1 MVEQWG
7 HRIVVLGL
15 LLSVPLQ
22 SQKILS
28 DKKKCADPH
37 CESLM
42 FRAQAIQDYNG
53 PDCRYLSFKVGAEI
67 IVYYKLSGKRED
79 LWQGST
85 GKEYGF
91 FPMHTVTIEEIYVTE
106 EVEVDAQEIDF
117 VCLNGGEYVFENE
130 DSVLL
135 KPEESEY
142 ARDLESKVI
151 KDNKFVG
158 NTETNTE
165 TNIQTSENLEEI
177 DKSKWST
184 SSIAGWFGI
193 GESEDKQSTEI
204 NTEPVKEDTFHSR
217 KIAISEEMEIKGTDE
232 VELKK
237 SGWLSSQFT
246 NFLPFGKREVDA
258 PVQKEKTDDVVSAH
272 TSQSDEM
279 KMNVKE
285 IPTEASTS
293 TEPQSKWFNFA
304 IKDVFGVGSK
314 DEVKIKD
321 VHEHGD
327 IILENEPSE
336 ISSDGEELT
345 ATNSED
351 REETFDE
358 TKSQEKGGSCD
369 SQLLDDFS
377 CVMSGGKGSQSIES
391 VISENQNTLQ
401 SYKELHN
408 EDISENSYTQSY
420 AMPNWVN
427 NKEDRTVEIHI
438 EARETI
444 YEGQSYNSKENKEMV
459 QADSGKTENHDM
471 ANGQKNS
478 SKLSLEPSLNIL
490 PNTDT
495 NGINTLVQ
503 TTTGTTSGDRD
514 EPKKTYTD
522 EIENQFT
529 AEINSTVSPKEENN
543 KSQKSF
549 IPQVDLL
556 ESQDKKDLDT
566 LKNNIYSSNH
576 IDEASPK
583 ENTVV
588 DLPLDDKI
596 EQMYAE
602 NTVNST
608 KTQEE
613 NIKINEFSAD
623 GTKEKHKILSTD
635 NPIVSETFRTEL
647 SSDIGNPNTDC
658 DISSNTK
665 IHKTVA
671 QDFLSK
677 NELSEHSQELETAA
691 ERIPTFQP
699 GYDTLKEE
707 LDLPQENTFHQGQK
721 LNARMEKASES
732 TTLSFKELTAFGEM
746 AASEIL
752 EIYTNWICPAVSSIV
767 RITKQVMSTL
777 SDLLPDSDF
786 YGCSWEVVAFTALF
800 GFSTVLLFTCRTV
813 RSIKSRCYAGRE
825 KKLSA
830 KFSEAVNGKSEVLQK
845 LSIIQKQYEE
855 VQQSLEDS
863 SHQRLL
869 AEITEQ
875 KTLQETLQKSNCDLE
890 EKILK
895 LEQEL
900 EEEKALGLELETKIS
915 NVNEKIKTLE
925 DDLKKGKSQKEEIH
939 TTMKVFEINQGR
951 LETSSQD
958 AIEERSHLQESIKQ
972 LSKEAEGWEERFSEL
987 AENSKMLSSSVD
999 AMHEDMNN
1007 KQIQIKSLIDNLL
1020 KMKDWGPEMDE
1031 VEEGEDLS
1039 IPNLT
1044 WDFENGESLADPQKR
1059 TIKKLIY
1066 AAMLNA
1072 SLRSTESEKKQLYDN
1087 LSDEMKVKEQ
1097 LLECINNLQNTKQSL
1112 ISEKEQLEGDVEN
1125 MKHKMS
1131 VMSEMYQEN
1140 EKKLHRKLTVQEKE
1154 RIQKEEKLSKVDEKI
1169 HLATGELLTVKTRVK
1184 ELEDEI
1190 EKTVYSYQSQ
1200 VTSYE
1205 KKSHDNWLTARA
1217 AERHLSEIKK
1227 ETAHFRQ
1234 KLIEAEYKVE
1244 LLEKD
1249 PFALDVIHAIGRAYA
1264 DVFINHQD
1272 SSPYGISPISRLPDS
1287 RAFLSPPTLLEGP
1300 LRLSPMLP
1308 GVDRGVRPPG
1318 YYPAHGGVKER
1329 GDINADRKADQQRTH
1344 SDAGSLSPPW
1354 ERDHKAS
1361 MPPPGLPY
1369 PELPFPS
1376 RRPERFY
1383 QYPVSSGRFSGPAEL
1398 TRNQGISFTDLP
1410 DGQSANTIR
1419 NGSEDN
1425 DTLHGSS
1432 NQPLLKE
1439 GETAD
1444 VPPMAYAV
1452 HPLPPMRVP
1461 LLPMDPRGP
1470 YFRRPFPM
1478 QPPPVDMYPPPEYP
1492 GIPPIHA
1499 TMRSPLPP
1507 HHYPPFP
1514 MHGDQFFPPPHLRQP
1529 IRSEHLPDPPPVASE
1544 TQEKPPEPTA

>member
-358 TKSQEKGGSCD
+358 TKSQEK
-369 SQLLDDFS
+369 
-377 CVMSGGKGSQSIES
+377 
-391 VISENQNTLQ
+391 
-401 SYKELHN
+401 
-408 EDISENSYTQSY
+408 
-420 AMPNWVN
+420 
-427 NKEDRTVEIHI
+427 
-438 EARETI
+438 
-444 YEGQSYNSKENKEMV
+444 
-459 QADSGKTENHDM
+459 
-471 ANGQKNS
+471 
-478 SKLSLEPSLNIL
+478 
-490 PNTDT
+490 
-495 NGINTLVQ
+495 
-503 TTTGTTSGDRD
+503 
-514 EPKKTYTD
+514 
-522 EIENQFT
+522 
-529 AEINSTVSPKEENN
+529 
-543 KSQKSF
+543 
-549 IPQVDLL
+549 
-556 ESQDKKDLDT
+556 
-566 LKNNIYSSNH
+566 
-576 IDEASPK
+576 DEASPK

-732 TTLSFKELTAFGEM
+732 TTLSFKVNGFVFKITELTAFGEM

-1249 PFALDVIHAIGRAYA
+1249 PFALDVIHAIGR
-1264 DVFINHQD
+1264 D

>member
-358 TKSQEKGGSCD
+358 TKSQEK
-369 SQLLDDFS
+369 
-377 CVMSGGKGSQSIES
+377 
-391 VISENQNTLQ
+391 
-401 SYKELHN
+401 
-408 EDISENSYTQSY
+408 
-420 AMPNWVN
+420 
-427 NKEDRTVEIHI
+427 
-438 EARETI
+438 
-444 YEGQSYNSKENKEMV
+444 
-459 QADSGKTENHDM
+459 
-471 ANGQKNS
+471 
-478 SKLSLEPSLNIL
+478 
-490 PNTDT
+490 
-495 NGINTLVQ
+495 
-503 TTTGTTSGDRD
+503 
-514 EPKKTYTD
+514 
-522 EIENQFT
+522 
-529 AEINSTVSPKEENN
+529 
-543 KSQKSF
+543 
-549 IPQVDLL
+549 
-556 ESQDKKDLDT
+556 
-566 LKNNIYSSNH
+566 
-576 IDEASPK
+576 DEASPK

-732 TTLSFKELTAFGEM
+732 TTLSFKVNGFVFKITELTAFGEM

>member
-1 MVEQWG
+1 MLY
-7 HRIVVLGL
+7 ISTY
-15 LLSVPLQ
+15 LSMLI
-22 SQKILS
+22 ILYYT
-28 DKKKCADPH
+28 
-37 CESLM
+37 EGLM

-358 TKSQEKGGSCD
+358 TKSQEK
-369 SQLLDDFS
+369 
-377 CVMSGGKGSQSIES
+377 
-391 VISENQNTLQ
+391 
-401 SYKELHN
+401 
-408 EDISENSYTQSY
+408 
-420 AMPNWVN
+420 
-427 NKEDRTVEIHI
+427 
-438 EARETI
+438 
-444 YEGQSYNSKENKEMV
+444 
-459 QADSGKTENHDM
+459 
-471 ANGQKNS
+471 
-478 SKLSLEPSLNIL
+478 
-490 PNTDT
+490 
-495 NGINTLVQ
+495 
-503 TTTGTTSGDRD
+503 
-514 EPKKTYTD
+514 
-522 EIENQFT
+522 
-529 AEINSTVSPKEENN
+529 
-543 KSQKSF
+543 
-549 IPQVDLL
+549 
-556 ESQDKKDLDT
+556 
-566 LKNNIYSSNH
+566 
-576 IDEASPK
+576 
-583 ENTVV
+583 
-588 DLPLDDKI
+588 
-596 EQMYAE
+596 
-602 NTVNST
+602 
-608 KTQEE
+608 
-613 NIKINEFSAD
+613 
-623 GTKEKHKILSTD
+623 
-635 NPIVSETFRTEL
+635 
-647 SSDIGNPNTDC
+647 
-658 DISSNTK
+658 
-665 IHKTVA
+665 
-671 QDFLSK
+671 
-677 NELSEHSQELETAA
+677 A

-1249 PFALDVIHAIGRAYA
+1249 PFALDVIHAIGR
-1264 DVFINHQD
+1264 D

>member
-358 TKSQEKGGSCD
+358 TKSQEK
-369 SQLLDDFS
+369 
-377 CVMSGGKGSQSIES
+377 
-391 VISENQNTLQ
+391 
-401 SYKELHN
+401 
-408 EDISENSYTQSY
+408 
-420 AMPNWVN
+420 
-427 NKEDRTVEIHI
+427 
-438 EARETI
+438 
-444 YEGQSYNSKENKEMV
+444 
-459 QADSGKTENHDM
+459 
-471 ANGQKNS
+471 
-478 SKLSLEPSLNIL
+478 
-490 PNTDT
+490 
-495 NGINTLVQ
+495 
-503 TTTGTTSGDRD
+503 
-514 EPKKTYTD
+514 
-522 EIENQFT
+522 
-529 AEINSTVSPKEENN
+529 
-543 KSQKSF
+543 
-549 IPQVDLL
+549 
-556 ESQDKKDLDT
+556 
-566 LKNNIYSSNH
+566 
-576 IDEASPK
+576 DEASPK

-732 TTLSFKELTAFGEM
+732 TTLSFKVNGFVFKITELTAFGEM

-1044 WDFENGESLADPQKR
+1044 WDFENGEPLADPQKR

-1529 IRSEHLPDPPPVASE
+1529 IRSEHLPDPPSVASE

>member
-1 MVEQWG
+1 MLY
-7 HRIVVLGL
+7 ISTY
-15 LLSVPLQ
+15 LSMLI
-22 SQKILS
+22 ILYYT
-28 DKKKCADPH
+28 
-37 CESLM
+37 EGLM

-358 TKSQEKGGSCD
+358 TKSQEK
-369 SQLLDDFS
+369 
-377 CVMSGGKGSQSIES
+377 
-391 VISENQNTLQ
+391 
-401 SYKELHN
+401 
-408 EDISENSYTQSY
+408 
-420 AMPNWVN
+420 
-427 NKEDRTVEIHI
+427 
-438 EARETI
+438 
-444 YEGQSYNSKENKEMV
+444 
-459 QADSGKTENHDM
+459 
-471 ANGQKNS
+471 
-478 SKLSLEPSLNIL
+478 
-490 PNTDT
+490 
-495 NGINTLVQ
+495 
-503 TTTGTTSGDRD
+503 
-514 EPKKTYTD
+514 
-522 EIENQFT
+522 
-529 AEINSTVSPKEENN
+529 
-543 KSQKSF
+543 
-549 IPQVDLL
+549 
-556 ESQDKKDLDT
+556 
-566 LKNNIYSSNH
+566 
-576 IDEASPK
+576 DEASPK

-732 TTLSFKELTAFGEM
+732 TTLSFKVNGFVFKITELTAFGEM

-1249 PFALDVIHAIGRAYA
+1249 PFALDVIHAIGR
-1264 DVFINHQD
+1264 D